1 MKNLLL
7 TLTML
12 LGLSSVTYG
21 QTYCAAGPVSTADSE
36 LTGVELPGDTY
47 NISNVDSAAACGT
60 AGVQDFTLTD
70 SADISIGAQYSVAVT
85 MGTCGGSYSGAIAA
99 WIDYNG
105 DGDFD
110 DAGELIGSYSGSP
123 TTTQSWTFNVPLTAT
138 LGTTRMRVMQQE
150 GGTSATIAPCNTYNW
165 GSVEDYKIVLTNL
178 NTPSCSTP
186 SNLALSMGTYDAA
199 VSWDG
204 SGSFDH
210 YLVEYDTAGFA
221 PGTGDTMWVYSD
233 TAFVTGLMS
242 ATEYDFRVT
251 TICSN
256 DTSSTLSGSAF
267 TQCAGFATPY
277 VESFD
282 NGAPGAYN
290 NASLPLCWEYRNKG
304 VTYPYWYV
312 RDYSTYAHSGSQML
326 YGYKSSSA
334 PNGTTYGDTVYAA
347 SPVIIGLD
355 SATKQLDFYA
365 RTSSTSY
372 LGMVTIGVT
381 DANGDNYRS
390 IDTVYATTSYEKY
403 TIYLD
408 VKHGITSGDAR
419 VAFAWIYDNTLSPIY
434 DYVYID
440 DVSITDVPPCPE
452 PTAISVT
459 NVTQGSVDLTWSA
472 LTSNFQIEI
481 GPAGFS
487 QGTGFTYSS
496 SSTIFKATGLSQN
509 TEYDA
514 YVMSDCSASGDGVS
528 TWVGPVT
535 FRTECGDQQAPY
547 FTDFEGYASGSSSN
561 PSLPYCWKYAK
572 TGSSTSFYA
581 YNYNSSTYASS
592 GTMSLRY
599 YAYRSTTSTSS
610 AHGDTLAVFSPRIDY
625 LNANDKQV
633 VFKGRG
639 GTSSTAAYDYSLVIG
654 VADTNAS
661 LSSIVPIDTVT
672 LTVGTYDD
680 YIVDLVNIPT
690 NASRVVFYMVPAYPD
705 TANGYTY
712 GYNYAYIDDIEIRDI
727 PSCFEP
733 TKLGFVQATPSSA
746 VVNWSGSSGS
756 YYTEYGPAGFVQG
769 TGVLGATADTF
780 MTASNLS
787 SNTAYEFYV
796 SSNCKSSGGGTS
808 IWSGPFAFT
817 TECDAVTTPLTEDF
831 ESGASGSYTN
841 ASMPECW
848 KYNGGGTTY
857 PYWYVRN
864 YATYANSGSQM
875 IYGYKSSG
883 VPDGVNYGDTS
894 FFASPMI
901 QGLDSATKQVEFY
914 ARTSSTSYKGM
925 VLVGVS
931 DAFAHSFR
939 VIDTVFATTSYNK
952 YTVYLDHNSG
962 IVAGDVRVAFAWI
975 WDGSLSPAYDYVY
988 IDDITISDLPAC
1000 PAPVG
1005 LGLNFATQSKAKV
1018 SWGSTASSFDV
1029 EYGPVGF
1036 IQATGN
1042 GIMDSTNTNSYTITG
1057 LTQNTSY
1064 DIYVRSNC
1072 SSSGNGTTAWTG
1084 PFTFTTECGDQGL
1097 PITEGFESTPSGT
1110 SSNPSLPSCWAYLKT
1125 GTSSSL
1131 YAYNYNSTTYANT
1144 GAMSLRFYGYASST
1158 STSSAEGDTL
1168 AAFSPRITGLD
1179 SNNKQLLFHLTGSTS
1194 TSAYYPKK
1202 MIIATADSSAS
1213 KGSIHILDT
1222 IDYSTSYQ
1230 KFVVDLDNVPS
1241 GASRVVFMMV
1251 PELVSGYTY
1260 SYSYAYLDDIEIR
1273 PAPSCA
1279 EALYVNMDP
1288 SYFHIDMSWTG
1299 SVSGGSYYLVEYDST
1314 GFTPGTGDTAWVAD
1328 TAGRISG
1335 LMSDATYDVYITN
1348 ICSATDSSATVGPIT
1363 VSTLKEPTEVC
1374 GGYSLELMDSY
1385 GDGWNG
1391 NTITV
1396 RLQSGDTTFTLAT
1409 GSSVVY
1415 NLGLV
1420 YGDTAQFIYNAG
1432 GSFQNEV
1439 SYKIT
1444 DSKGVVVYASPTG
1457 NYMTPGAVQFAAYCN
1472 TVSLCADPI
1481 GLSLA
1486 SATETSVR
1494 VNWQS
1499 TASAFDIEVVLKD
1512 SIQGSGILSTSTTN
1526 STKISNL
1533 VADTEYDV
1541 YVRANCTASGNG
1553 VSNWAGPFT
1562 VRTLELPTEVCGA
1575 ITLTLK
1581 DSYGDGWNGNTM
1593 TVKYPQGD
1601 TTYTFTSGYSLV
1613 VPINAAF
1620 GDTLAFVWN
1629 GGGSYVSECSFEI
1642 TDALGAN
1649 VFTSSNG
1656 YYMNP
1661 GDVQIRTYCNTLPPT
1676 CDAAMNIAINTD
1688 YFSADMSWDGS
1699 VSGGSYYLVE
1709 YDTAGFMLGMGDTAW
1724 VYDTAATIGGLMSGT
1739 DYDFYVTKVCSVSDS
1754 SATVGPISAS
1764 TVAEPTELCGAAQLE
1779 LIDSYGD
1786 GWNGNTM
1793 TVRYTGGDSTYT
1805 IASGSSLIVPLNIPV
1820 GDSVQ
1825 FIWNGGGSY
1834 GSECSF
1840 EVSDAQGTVV
1850 FSSPQG
1856 NAMPKFTSLFGA
1868 YCNTVTGPTCV
1879 MPSNLVVNSYQTIA
1893 NLSWTGDTAAAHYV
1907 VEYGPAG
1914 FSMGSGDTMVVY
1926 GTSATMTGLSM
1937 NTSYDFY
1944 VTAYCSSTSSSAAHG
1959 PVQSTMMGLP
1969 AGVTYDAKGCQECD
1983 SLNVGDFFVMDGD
1996 SIEVVDRSRLLAIVA
2011 AQGDLTKVCVSH
2023 ITDMKNALRGA
2034 TWMNQDIGHW
2044 DVSNVTNM
2052 NSMFFKCRTFNQDIS
2067 SWDVSNVTNM
2077 IGMFTRCDSFN
2088 QSLNVWDV
2096 SQVTNMNRMFKEA
2109 TSFNGRIEKW
2119 DVGNVNRMTE
2129 MFSSATDF
2137 NQDLSDWCVTA
2148 FQYNPPVNFGL
2159 NSALI
2164 ASHYPRWGN
2173 CPQDFD
2179 NVTSLATG
2187 AFVNNNG
2194 CIDCS
2199 ALNIG
2204 DYFSLNGDTMLVVDR
2219 AMLDSL
2225 VLLHD
2230 DLSKVCV
2237 SNITDMK
2244 DALRGL
2250 RWFNT
2255 DIGAWDVSNVT
2266 DMSNMFFKAQIF
2278 NQDIGNWDVSSVTK
2292 MVSMFQVAKVFNQ
2305 DIGDWDVSNVERFR
2319 AMFRNAAVFNQDIG
2333 GWDVS
2338 SVLNDVQMSS
2348 MFRGCASFS
2357 QDLSSWCV
2365 SNVAAKPS
2373 GFDANSALLS
2383 TQLPAWGTCPGTSA
2397 MVSQDNDPL
2406 ESDGEEEN
2414 DASNA
2419 VEHAQQVSLFP
2430 NPTTGVVQISPVVE
2444 GTYQIFN
2451 EVGRTIGEGTITE
2464 TYDFSEQPAGIY
2476 MLRLQTE
2483 NNTQY
2488 IKVIKQ

>member
-1 MKNLLL
+1 M
-7 TLTML
+7 
-12 LGLSSVTYG
+12 
-21 QTYCAAGPVSTADSE
+21 
-36 LTGVELPGDTY
+36 Y
-47 NISNVDSAAACGT
+47 NISNVDSIASCGT
-60 AGVQDFTLTD
+60 AGVQDFTSTD
-70 SADISIGAQYSVAVT
+70 SADISVGAQYSVAVT
-85 MGTCGGSYSGAIAA
+85 MGTCGGTYAGAIAA
-99 WIDYNG
+99 WIDFNG

-150 GGTSATIAPCNTYNW
+150 GASSATIAPCNTYNW
-165 GSVEDYKIVLTNL
+165 GAVEDYKIKLTNL
-178 NTPSCSTP
+178 NTPSCATP
-186 SNLALSMGTYDAA
+186 SNLAISTGTYDAA
-199 VSWDG
+199 ISWDG

-221 PGTGDTMWVYSD
+221 AGTGDTMWVYSD
-233 TAFVTGLMS
+233 TAFITGLMS
-242 ATEYDFRVT
+242 STEYDFRVT

-256 DTSSTLSGSAF
+256 DTSATLSGSAF

-282 NGAPGAYN
+282 NGASGSYN
-290 NASLPLCWEYRNKG
+290 NASLPLCWEYRNG
-304 VTYPYWYV
+304 GATYPYWYV
-312 RDYSTYAHSGSQML
+312 RNYSTYANSGSQML

-334 PNGTTYGDTVYAA
+334 PNGTTYGDTAYAA
-347 SPVIIGLD
+347 SPAIIGLD
-355 SATKQLDFYA
+355 SAKKQLDFYA

-381 DANGDNYRS
+381 DVNGDNYRS
-390 IDTVYATTSYEKY
+390 IDTVYTTTSYQKY

-408 VKHGITSGDAR
+408 VKHGITTGDAR
-419 VAFAWIYDNTLSPIY
+419 VAFAWIYDNTLSPVY

-459 NVTQGSVDLTWSA
+459 NVSQGSVDLTWSA

-487 QGTGFTYSS
+487 QGTGFTYT
-496 SSTIFKATGLSQN
+496 SSTTTYKATGLSQN
-509 TEYDA
+509 TAYDA

-528 TWVGPVT
+528 TWVGPVS

-581 YNYNSSTYASS
+581 YNYNSSSYASS

-599 YAYRSTTSTSS
+599 YAYRSTTSSNSS
-610 AHGDTLAVFSPRIDY
+610 HGDTLAAFSPRIDY

-639 GTSSTAAYDYSLVIG
+639 GTSSTAAYDYSLIIG
-654 VADTNAS
+654 VADSNAS
-661 LSSIVPIDTVT
+661 VGSIVPVDTVE
-672 LTVGTYDD
+672 LTVNTYDD

-690 NASRVVFYMVPAYPD
+690 SASRVVFYMIPEYPD

-756 YYTEYGPAGFVQG
+756 FYTEYGPAGFVQG
-769 TGVLGATADTF
+769 TGVLGSTADTF
-780 MTASNLS
+780 MTASNLN
-787 SNTAYEFYV
+787 SNTTYEFYV
-796 SSNCKSSGGGTS
+796 ASNCKSTGGGTS
-808 IWSGPFAFT
+808 IWSGPYAFT
-817 TECDAVTTPLTEDF
+817 TECDAVATPLTEDF
-831 ESGASGSYTN
+831 ESGPSGTYTN

-883 VPDGVNYGDTS
+883 TPNGGTYGDTS

-925 VLVGVS
+925 ILVGVS

-939 VIDTVFATTSYNK
+939 VIDTVFTTTSYNK

-962 IVAGDVRVAFAWI
+962 VVAGDARVAFAWI

-1005 LGLNFATQSKAKV
+1005 VSAVNLATNQADI
-1018 SWGSTASSFDV
+1018 SWGSTASGFDV

-1042 GIMDSTNTNSYTITG
+1042 GIMDSTSTNSYTVTG
-1057 LTQNTSY
+1057 LTPNTSY

-1072 SSSGNGTTAWTG
+1072 SSSGNGTTAWVG
-1084 PFTFTTECGDQGL
+1084 PLTFTTECAAASL
-1097 PITEGFESTPSGT
+1097 PFSEDFDSWSG
-1110 SSNPSLPSCWAYLKT
+1110 SVPSCWSGIK
-1125 GTSSSL
+1125 
-1131 YAYNYNSTTYANT
+1131 
-1144 GAMSLRFYGYASST
+1144 T
-1158 STSSAEGDTL
+1158 STSGFGWTWDGFGTASTGTGPTTGNSGDYYLYLET
-1168 AAFSPRITGLD
+1168 S
-1179 SNNKQLLFHLTGSTS
+1179 GS
-1194 TSAYYPKK
+1194 
-1202 MIIATADSSAS
+1202 
-1213 KGSIHILDT
+1213 GSI
-1222 IDYSTSYQ
+1222 SYASLP
-1230 KFVVDLDNVPS
+1230 DLDLTT
-1241 GASRVVFMMV
+1241 ASN
-1251 PELVSGYTY
+1251 PIL
-1260 SYSYAYLDDIEIR
+1260 SYAYHMVGATMGTLTFEVSLDGTTWDTVSVQTGQQQSAQSDPYYVENVSLASYIGNVIQARVTGSYGGSYTGDMAIDDIFVGE
-1273 PAPSCA
+1273 APSCYA
-1279 EALYVNMDP
+1279 PTLIAGDP
-1288 SYFHIDMSWTG
+1288 SYFHVDLSWSG
-1299 SVSGGSYYLVEYDST
+1299 SVSSGSYYLVEYDSA

-1328 TAGRISG
+1328 TSGRISG
-1335 LMSDATYDVYITN
+1335 LMSDATYDFYITN
-1348 ICSATDSSATVGPIT
+1348 ICSSTDSSATVGPIT
-1363 VSTLKEPTEVC
+1363 VSTLEEPTEVC

-1396 RLQSGDTTFTLAT
+1396 RLQSGDTTLTLAT
-1409 GSSVVY
+1409 GSSIVY

-1432 GSFQNEV
+1432 GLYQSEV
-1439 SYKIT
+1439 SYKVT
-1444 DSKGVVVYASPTG
+1444 DSKGIVVYASPTG
-1457 NYMTPGAVQFAAYCN
+1457 NYMTPGSVQFTAYCN

-1553 VSNWAGPFT
+1553 TSNWAGPFT

-1593 TVKYPQGD
+1593 TVKYPSGD
-1601 TTYTFTSGYSLV
+1601 TSYTITSGYSNV
-1613 VPINAAF
+1613 ISINAAF

-1629 GGGSYVSECSFEI
+1629 GGGLYVSECSFEI
-1642 TDALGAN
+1642 TDALGSN
-1649 VFTSSNG
+1649 VFISSNG

-1661 GDVQIRTYCNTLPPT
+1661 GETQIRTYCNTLPPT
-1676 CDAAMNIAINTD
+1676 CDAALNVAINAD
-1688 YFSADMSWDGS
+1688 YFSASMSWDGS
-1699 VSGGSYYLVE
+1699 VSSGEYYLVE
-1709 YDTAGFMLGMGDTAW
+1709 YDTAGFGLGTGDTAW

-1754 SATVGPISAS
+1754 SATVGPISVS

-1805 IASGSSLIVPLNIPV
+1805 IASGSSLIVALNIPV
-1820 GDSVQ
+1820 GDTAQ

-1840 EVSDAQGTVV
+1840 KVSDAQGTVV
-1850 FSSPQG
+1850 YSSPQG
-1856 NAMPKFTSLFGA
+1856 NSMPKFTSLFGA

-1879 MPSNLVVNSYQTIA
+1879 TPSNLVVNSYQTIA
-1893 NLSWTGDTAAAHYV
+1893 NLTWTGDTAASHYV
-1907 VEYGPAG
+1907 IEYGPAG
-1914 FSMGSGDTMVVY
+1914 FSLGSGDTMVAY
-1926 GTSATMTGLSM
+1926 STSAMMTGMSM

-1944 VTAYCSSTSSSAAHG
+1944 VTAYCSSTSSSSTHG
-1959 PVQSTMMGLP
+1959 PVQTTMLGLP

-1983 SLNVGDFFVMDGD
+1983 SLNVGDFFVIDGD

-2023 ITDMKNALRGA
+2023 VTDMKNALRGA

-2052 NSMFFKCRTFNQDIS
+2052 NSMFFKCRAFNQDIS

-2077 IGMFTRCDSFN
+2077 TGMFTRCDSFN

-2109 TSFNGRIEKW
+2109 TSFNGRIENW

-2148 FQYNPPVNFGL
+2148 FEYNPPTNFGL

-2187 AFVNNNG
+2187 AFVNTNG

-2219 AMLDSL
+2219 SMLDSL

-2266 DMSNMFFKAQIF
+2266 DMSNMLYKAQIF

-2305 DIGDWDVSNVERFR
+2305 DIGSWDVSNVQRFR
-2319 AMFRNAAVFNQDIG
+2319 SMFRNAAAFNQDIG

-2338 SVLNDVQMSS
+2338 NVLNDVQMSS

-2357 QDLSSWCV
+2357 QDLTSWCV
-2365 SNVAAKPS
+2365 SNVASKPS

-2383 TQLPAWGTCPGTSA
+2383 TQLPAWGTCPGSSA
-2397 MVSQDNDPL
+2397 MVSQATDPL
-2406 ESDGEEEN
+2406 EGAGEEQG
-2414 DASNA
+2414 DASGA
-2419 VEHAQQVSLFP
+2419 VESAEQVSLFP

-2476 MLRLQTE
+2476 MLMLQTE